1 MASDNDVVI
10 NASMDGADAAQ
21 GVSDLLGRFQAFGS
35 SIGEI
40 NSIIQDLD
48 LAEAFTTG
56 LHPLE
61 MLGTALE
68 VGVGLI
74 RETAT
79 ALDDMI
85 AAYDKASD
93 VVTKFYDQK
102 EKAAKSGKSKD
113 SISDSGMPED
123 VEAALREM
131 GAIQAGYAPQGTWT
145 RRFQNIGSGLA
156 VLGGDFNSTESDD
169 HLASG
174 KKQAADQR
182 EMDDWNDREKARRA
196 FAVKAE
202 EQRYRQ
208 EQSEYDKW
216 AKEQHDIDEKE
227 QKARERAEAKEGAA
241 QLTLAGELSKAEEAA
256 AKRRENFDNQQKRRG
271 MRDDGWE
278 RPEAEQTFRAS
289 IVSLD
294 SIYNSLA
301 AAGGGSKVDPV
312 AERKRIQAE
321 EKAHRDELQQK
332 QQAFEKELF
341 DERERKEEV
350 RMNEMRKGLGLA

>member
-1 MASDNDVVI
+1 MAGDNDVVI
-10 NASMDGADAAQ
+10 DAKMDGSDAAQ
-21 GVSDLLGRFQAFGS
+21 GVSDLLGRFQSFGS

-85 AAYDKASD
+85 AAYDKAAG
-93 VVTKFYDQK
+93 VVDKYYDSQ
-102 EKAAKSGKSKD
+102 EKKRKSGQGVGD
-113 SISDSGMPED
+113 QLNDSGLPPE
-123 VEAALREM
+123 VEAQLIEM
-131 GAIQAGYAPQGTWT
+131 GAMNQGYAPSGKWT
-145 RRFQNIGSGLA
+145 RRFQNIGSGLSDFF
-156 VLGGDFNSTESDD
+156 GGDDSNADALRE
-169 HLASG
+169 G
-174 KKQAADQR
+174 KKLAQMQRDIDQNNK
-182 EMDDWNDREKARRA
+182 EEAERRA
-196 FAVKAE
+196 FAKKAE
-202 EQRYRQ
+202 EHRYRQ

-216 AKEQHDIDEKE
+216 AKEQHDIDEGE
-227 QKARERAEAKEGAA
+227 RKARERAEVKEGAA
-241 QLTLAGELSKAEEAA
+241 QLNLASELAKAEEAA
-256 AKRRENFDNQQKRRG
+256 AKRRENFDNQQKRRAL
-271 MRDDGWE
+271 RDDGWD

-341 DERERKEEV
+341 DERERKETE

>member
-1 MASDNDVVI
+1 MAGDNDVVI
-10 NASMDGADAAQ
+10 DAKMDGSDAAQ
-21 GVSDLLGRFQAFGS
+21 GVSDLLGRFQSFGS

-74 RETAT
+74 RETAS
-79 ALDDMI
+79 ALDDMV

-93 VVTKFYDQK
+93 VVTKYYDQK
-102 EKAAKSGKSKD
+102 EKAAKSGAAKD
-113 SISDSGMPED
+113 NITGSGMPEE
-123 VEAALREM
+123 VEAALTEM
-131 GAIQAGYAPQGTWT
+131 GALNMGYAPSGKWT
-145 RRFQNIGSGLA
+145 RRFQNIGSGLSDFF
-156 VLGGDFNSTESDD
+156 GGDDSNADALREGKR
-169 HLASG
+169 LAG
-174 KKQAADQR
+174 MQR
-182 EMDDWNDREKARRA
+182 EIDQNNKEESERRA
-196 FAVKAE
+196 FAAKAE
-202 EQRYRQ
+202 EHRYRQ
-208 EQSEYDKW
+208 EQAEYAKW
-216 AKEQHDIDEKE
+216 AKEQHDIDESE
-227 QKARERAEAKEGAA
+227 RKARERADVKEGAA
-241 QLTLAGELSKAEEAA
+241 QLQLAGDLYKAEEAA
-256 AKRRENFDNQQKRRG
+256 ARRRENFDNQQKRKAIAN
-271 MRDDGWE
+271 DGWE

-321 EKAHRDELQQK
+321 EKAHREELQQK
-332 QQAFEKELF
+332 QQQFEKELF
-341 DERERKEEV
+341 EERERKETE